1 MSPARARHE
10 TTVLVHLDVL
20 AANDLDSA
28 AREEIID
35 LCESAYGEDF
45 SRLFEELHDS
55 VHVLARD
62 DRGRLVSHAEWVTRW
77 LQPAEHRVLRTA
89 YVEAVATE
97 PRHQRKGLASTV
109 LRHVN
114 ATLRSDPMWELG
126 ALCPS
131 VPAFYA
137 RHGWELWLG
146 PLGIRRGDGVEP
158 TVAGEQVMVLR
169 LPRTPTTLTTTALLT
184 AEWRTGEPW

>member
-1 MSPARARHE
+1 
-10 TTVLVHLDVL
+10 VLVQLDVV

-28 AREEIID
+28 ARAEIIE
-35 LCESAYGEDF
+35 LCESAYREDF
-45 SRLFEELHDS
+45 SRLFQELPDS

-77 LQPAEHRVLRTA
+77 LQPAEHPVLRTA

-97 PRHQRKGLASTV
+97 PPHQHKGLASTV

-114 ATLRSDPMWELG
+114 AILRSDPVWELG

-131 VPAFYA
+131 VPALYA
-137 RHGWELWLG
+137 RHGWEPWLG
-146 PLGIRRGDGVEP
+146 PLGIRRGESVER
-158 TVAGEQVMVLR
+158 TVAGEQVMILR
-169 LPRTPTTLTTTALLT
+169 LPRTPMTLTTTSLLT
-184 AEWRTGEPW
+184 AEWRRGELW